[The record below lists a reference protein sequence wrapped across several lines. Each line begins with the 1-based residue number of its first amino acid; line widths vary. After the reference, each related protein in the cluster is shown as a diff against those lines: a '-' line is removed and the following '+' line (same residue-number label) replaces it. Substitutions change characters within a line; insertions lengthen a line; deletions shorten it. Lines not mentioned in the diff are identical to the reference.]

1 MQRYLIK
8 NGTIVRSS
16 EMFKG
21 SIEIADGK
29 IIKVYKENEALPEIA
44 EIDASGKLVFPGFL
58 DSHVHMNEPG
68 KTDREDI
75 SHATAAAAVGG
86 ITTVMD
92 MPNSNNPVIFNAEN
106 LELKK
111 ECITKSAN
119 VDVAA
124 WGALVN
130 YNLDKLEALN
140 EAGVKVFKSFLC
152 EPDTGYTVLSPEE
165 IREAMKTIKSF
176 GGVAGFHCENY
187 PLLLKYRQEVLETMP
202 DSREAYLKS
211 RPVEVEYESAMEVI
225 AAAKETGCTTYICHT
240 SHPSIL
246 EEIDKARKEG
256 FAIYAETCPHY
267 LIFTNE
273 MYLKHGGRFKC
284 CPPIRDEEARK
295 GLLQCLKE
303 GKIHTIGSDHCPVP
317 AELKDENKYG
327 YIGLFNG
334 MAGIQSGIQASFDY
348 LVTKNQI
355 SPMIFAGIFSTNIA
369 KIFGLYGRKG
379 DICEGFDADI
389 TIIDPGKEW
398 TVKKEELLYV
408 NKFSAYD
415 ECSGTGCPV
424 MTILRGEVIA
434 KDGKLIVENHGC
446 FAPADKLDKMA
457 E

>member
-8 NGTIVRSS
+8 NGTIVRNI

-21 SIEIADGK
+21 SVEIADGK
-29 IIKVYKENEALPEIA
+29 IIKVYREGESLPEIA
-44 EIDASGKLVFPGFL
+44 EIDVSGKLVFPGFM

-68 KTDREDI
+68 KTEREDI

-92 MPNSNNPVIFNAEN
+92 MPNSNNPIISNAEN
-106 LELKK
+106 LEMKK
-111 ECITKSAN
+111 ECIKKSAN

-130 YNLDKLEALN
+130 YNFDKLEELN
-140 EAGVKVFKSFLC
+140 KAGVKVFKSFLC
-152 EPDTGYTVLSPEE
+152 EPDAGYTVLTPEE
-165 IREAMKTIKSF
+165 IREAMNIIKSF

-187 PLLLKYRQEVLETMP
+187 PLLQKYRKEVLESMP

-211 RPVEVEYESAMEVI
+211 RPVKAEYESAMEVI
-225 AAAKETGCTTYICHT
+225 AAARETGCTTYICHT

-256 FAIYAETCPHY
+256 CTIYAETCPHY

-273 MYLKHGGRFKC
+273 MYLKYGGRFKC
-284 CPPIRDEEARK
+284 CPPIRDEEARR

-303 GKIHTIGSDHCPVP
+303 GKIQTIGSDHCPVP
-317 AELKDENKYG
+317 EELKDESKFG
-327 YIGLFNG
+327 YISLFNG
-334 MAGIQSGIQASFDY
+334 MAGIQSAVQASFDY
-348 LVTKNQI
+348 LVTKNQV
-355 SPMIFAGIFSTNIA
+355 SPTIFAQIFSTNIA
-369 KIFGLYGRKG
+369 KVFGLYGKKG

-389 TIIDPGKEW
+389 TIIDPKKEW
-398 TVKKEELLYV
+398 KVKKEELLYV

-415 ECSGTGCPV
+415 DCEGIGCPV
-424 MTILRGEVIA
+424 MTILRGEIIA
-434 KDGKLIVENHGC
+434 KDGKLIMENRGC
-446 FAPADKLDKMA
+446 FAPADNS
-457 E
+457 